1 MKNLENL
8 FRMNL
13 QMFAGENPDVTEP
26 DNVES
31 STEHVQINDSEKPKT
46 YTQAEMDAAIK
57 ARLER
62 YKRDEAKR
70 MEAVKLE
77 ARSEAEK
84 LAKMSEDQRIE
95 HERQMAEQA
104 AQQREAAIAQREA
117 DITRRELRAQALDTL
132 TERGLP
138 RNLADVLDYSSAE
151 KCNESIDAL
160 DKAFRASVQQ
170 GVDERLRQSGVTI
183 KQGNTPDYAHMSDAD
198 YYAST
203 YKSGK
208 K

>member
-1 MKNLENL
+1 MKNLDNL

-13 QMFAGENPDVTEP
+13 QMFAAEAAE
-26 DNVES
+26 
-31 STEHVQINDSEKPKT
+31 STETTETAQSEQNTAAETPKT

-62 YKRDEAKR
+62 YKRDESKR
-70 MEAVKLE
+70 MEAVKQE

-84 LAKMSEDQRIE
+84 LAKMSEEQRME
-95 HERQMAEQA
+95 HYRQAAAQAEQE
-104 AQQREAAIAQREA
+104 REAAIAQREA

-160 DKAFRASVQQ
+160 DKAFRVSVQQ
-170 GVDERLRQSGVTI
+170 GVDERLRQSGVTL
-183 KQGNTPDYAHMSDAD
+183 KQGSTPDYAHMSDAD

-203 YKSGK
+203 YNKSGK